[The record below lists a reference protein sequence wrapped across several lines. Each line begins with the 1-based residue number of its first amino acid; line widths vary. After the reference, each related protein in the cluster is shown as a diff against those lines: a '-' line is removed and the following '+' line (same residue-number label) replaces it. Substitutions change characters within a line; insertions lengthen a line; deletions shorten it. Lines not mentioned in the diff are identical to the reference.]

1 MKINSKYILSRRHIF
16 LGTLALF
23 GLGIT
28 GIHAATPGPEN
39 VEWAL
44 VEINGKAVEA
54 PAGGKMRGATLKL
67 DAAKMQASGV
77 SFVNHFSG
85 KYELKDNT
93 LKFGPMMS
101 TRMAGPPEAM
111 DAERDYL
118 TMLKDVTGWRI
129 TDGKLELVVGD
140 KIVARLSEKPA
151 ANK

>member
-1 MKINSKYILSRRHIF
+1 
-16 LGTLALF
+16 
-23 GLGIT
+23 
-28 GIHAATPGPEN
+28 
-39 VEWAL
+39 
-44 VEINGKAVEA
+44 
-54 PAGGKMRGATLKL
+54 MRGATLKL

-85 KYELKDNT
+85 KYELKDKT

-140 KIVARLSEKPA
+140 KIVARLSEKAA